1 MDALFG
7 FLAELQR
14 LGVYYQI
21 GYHTAPEF
29 DPGYRTLT
37 VHLTASAAELWEV
50 DFHDDG
56 TVDVERFTSS
66 GIEKADL
73 AQLISELGSDR
84 D

>member
-1 MDALFG
+1 MDALFS
-7 FLAELQR
+7 FLAELER
-14 LGVYYQI
+14 LGVHYQI

-29 DPGYRTLT
+29 GPGNRTLT
-37 VHLTASAAELWEV
+37 VHVTASAWELWEV

-66 GIEKADL
+66 GIEEADL
-73 AQLISELGSDR
+73 AQLMSELGSDR